1 MYMFEVCA
9 KCGHVGKNHY
19 VEKVFAVKANSGKE
33 AAEIARALPRVKHH
47 HRDAIRYVEK
57 IEENRYLEIRE
68 TNSDDIYFQC
78 RNIQEQRALCAIEI
92 FEEAHHEDYPKK
104 KEKTHKPIY
113 HGKQTLRNPKKY
125 INNYSNELR
134 YAI

>member
-19 VEKVFAVKANSGKE
+19 VEKIFAIRANTGKE
-33 AAEIARALPRVKHH
+33 AAEIARTLPRVKHH

-68 TNSDDIYFQC
+68 MNSDDIYFQC
-78 RNIQEQRALCAIEI
+78 KNIQEQRALCDIEI
-92 FEEAHHEDYPKK
+92 FEETQNSDYTK
-104 KEKTHKPIY
+104 KEEGTHKTVY
-113 HGKQTLRNPKKY
+113 YGKQTLRNPKKY
-125 INNYSNELR
+125 INKYSNEPR